1 MIAHRPILAALTT
14 LLMASTSTA
23 MAVVTLDG
31 PVSLDSSLRDTQAV
45 DVARMTTS
53 AFVSGEA
60 WFAVWEDRTSS
71 VSARIVGQEV
81 SPSGDLVGSQY
92 VLAEGDVS
100 DPCVIAVDG
109 SLTVPGI
116 NGGSKHWMV
125 AWEALREDGTRT
137 VQCAAVHHSGAGQTA
152 VLDLGAASLPDVERR
167 RPDLGRASEG
177 GLLVYEQTG
186 AGLRFLVVEVVSGPP
201 GHGEELAIASQ
212 EYVLSADPRDVAP
225 SIDASKAGYD
235 SRYCVWRRESVS
247 RTEIIGRKL
256 GDSGP
261 WLEFVLA
268 EIDSPGVLGDPD
280 VASTSKDSHFAVWSG
295 GYGSPV
301 IRGRRFFD
309 PTTSPFESETSVQ
322 PELGATVTIAGE
334 SSQAVFSDPA
344 IAGCQGQYTVAY
356 NRSGALADSIH
367 AVAIDPI
374 SGSVLEQQ
382 AILPSDGAFA
392 PAVATLPESSTNPSA
407 EVIVIAAQ
415 KQLDWP
421 GDHDPVFQLLE
432 PVTTPWTLTGWTC
445 NGGWTRASAANA
457 GNPDFRLELWNAQPF
472 APTLFA
478 LSAAGLELPVGS
490 GSLVVDP
497 AQTLLFVPVFTG
509 ADGYASF
516 AVPLPEGLAGSEL
529 HFQAFVFAGQSAC
542 SGTAFD
548 FSSGNSIVVA
558 PNAMAN

>member
-1 MIAHRPILAALTT
+1 MNVHRLLLVVLTP
-14 LLMASTSTA
+14 LLMASTSAA
-23 MAVVTLDG
+23 MLDG

-109 SLTVPGI
+109 SLTQSGI
-116 NGGSKHWMV
+116 VGNGGSKHWMV

-137 VQCAAVHHSGAGQTA
+137 VQCAAVHHSGAGQTP
-152 VLDLGAASLPDVERR
+152 VLDLGAASLPDAERR

-186 AGLRFLVVEVVSGPP
+186 AGLRFLVVEVVSGHP

-225 SIDASKAGYD
+225 AIDASNVGYD
-235 SRYCVWRRESVS
+235 TRYCVWRRESVS

-268 EIDSPGVLGDPD
+268 EIDTPGVLGDPD
-280 VASTSKDSHFAVWSG
+280 VASTGKDSHFAVWSG
-295 GYGSPV
+295 GYGTPV
-301 IRGRRFFD
+301 IRGRRFFN
-309 PTTSPFESETSVQ
+309 PTNSPFEFETLVQ

-356 NRSGALADSIH
+356 NRSSALADSIH

-415 KQLDWP
+415 KQPDWP

-432 PVTTPWTLTGWTC
+432 PVTTPWTLTAFTC
-445 NGGWTRASAANA
+445 HGGWTHASAANA

-472 APTLFA
+472 APTFFTI
-478 LSAAGLELPVGS
+478 SAAGLELPVGS
-490 GSLVVDP
+490 GTLAVDL

-516 AVPLPEGLAGSEL
+516 GVPLPEGLAGSEL

-558 PNAMAN
+558 PNAMTN